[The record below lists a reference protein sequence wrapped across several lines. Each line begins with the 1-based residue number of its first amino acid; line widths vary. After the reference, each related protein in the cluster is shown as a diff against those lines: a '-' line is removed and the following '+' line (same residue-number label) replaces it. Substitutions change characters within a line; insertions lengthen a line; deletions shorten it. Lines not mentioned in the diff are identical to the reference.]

1 MQKTQSAT
9 PLDAVLVE
17 RNGSGGSDVW
27 LRRNIHTLDHSDEG
41 GLQVMWEADETHGV
55 VETPVTCQDVESQF
69 DAYWQRFEDAGK
81 PAHELIGDVRHE
93 LATHEDAIVE
103 LDMLVNSSPT
113 TMEDL
118 VEAVIELA
126 DIVAGLAKGG
136 E

>member
-27 LRRNIHTLDHSDEG
+27 LRRNIHTLDYLDEG
-41 GLQVMWEADETHGV
+41 GTQTMWEADETHGV
-55 VETPVTCQDVESQF
+55 VGVSVTRQDVESQF
-69 DAYWQRFEDAGK
+69 DAYWQRFEDAGM
-81 PAHELIGDVRHE
+81 PAHELIGDIRHE

-103 LDMLVNSSPT
+103 LDMLVNASPT

-118 VEAVIELA
+118 VEAVMELA
-126 DIVAGLAKGG
+126 ELIGGG